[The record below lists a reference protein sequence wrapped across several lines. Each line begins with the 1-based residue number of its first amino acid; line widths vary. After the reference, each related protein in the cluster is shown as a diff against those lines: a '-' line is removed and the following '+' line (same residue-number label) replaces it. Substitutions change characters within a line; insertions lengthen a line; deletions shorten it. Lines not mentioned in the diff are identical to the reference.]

1 MKKNNIYMV
10 TGLLIGL
17 LLLVPMVRAEGV
29 QTTPKDAQAGK
40 ASDAYILGPG
50 DALDI
55 SLWRD
60 DALTK
65 QNIIILPDGRISFP
79 LAGEIMA
86 AGKTVDELK
95 KDIAEKLIDY
105 VPEPVL
111 SVEVRQ
117 ANSML
122 IYVIGRVNTPN
133 RFPVNAN
140 VNVLQGLAMAGGLN
154 PFAKRNDIKI
164 FRQEEKKTKIFPFR
178 YDDVVEG
185 RNLEENIVLQ
195 RGDVIVVP

>member
-1 MKKNNIYMV
+1 MV

>member
-1 MKKNNIYMV
+1 VKKNNIYMV